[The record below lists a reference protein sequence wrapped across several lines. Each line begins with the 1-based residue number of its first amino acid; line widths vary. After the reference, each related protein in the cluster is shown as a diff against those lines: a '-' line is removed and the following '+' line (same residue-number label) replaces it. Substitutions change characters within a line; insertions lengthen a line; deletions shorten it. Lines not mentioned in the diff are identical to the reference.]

1 MACMKWLMDRF
12 VRIPSYPWRK
22 GAIVVLLILM
32 VLIAVRVRI
41 LEGIGSYLVEGNDQ
55 GPSDIAY
62 ILGGGRSSRVD
73 EAFSFWQIGY
83 VKRFLIPTSPGIA
96 DVDGVK
102 LLPEHEI
109 TRQMLLKLGV
119 PEESIEVL
127 GEEASSTKAEARA
140 LANYLK
146 LHPEPTV
153 LVITSE
159 YHHRRCRLLFDKAM
173 GKDSRRVRFPSSH
186 RFDMRWFENPEL
198 RSKYALELVKLP
210 PAWIAWWLP
219 W

>member
-1 MACMKWLMDRF
+1 MLIRRLIQK
-12 VRIPSYPWRK
+12 PSYSWRK
-22 GAIVVLLILM
+22 GAIVVLLALM
-32 VLIAVRVRI
+32 AVIALRVRI
-41 LEGIGSYLVEGNDQ
+41 LEGIGQYLVEGNDE
-55 GPSDIAY
+55 GPCDIAY

-73 EAFSFWQIGY
+73 EAYSLWRIGY

-109 TRQMLLKLGV
+109 ICQMLLKLQV
-119 PEESIEVL
+119 PEALIEVL
-127 GEEASSTKAEARA
+127 DEEAPSTKAEARA

-153 LVITSE
+153 LVVTSE
-159 YHHRRCRLLFDKAM
+159 YHHRRCRLLFDKAL
-173 GKDSRRVRFPSSH
+173 GEDSRRVRFPSSR
-186 RFDMRWFENPEL
+186 RFDTQWFNNPEL
-198 RSKYALELVKLP
+198 RSNYALELVKLP
-210 PAWIAWWLP
+210 SAWIAWWLP

>member
-1 MACMKWLMDRF
+1 MAWMKWLIDRF
-12 VRIPSYPWRK
+12 LKVPSYPWRK
-22 GAIVVLLILM
+22 GAIVSLLGLM
-32 VLIAVRVRI
+32 TVIAFHVRI

-55 GPSDIAY
+55 GPCDIAY

-73 EAFSFWQIGY
+73 EAYSLWKIGY
-83 VKRFLIPTSPGIA
+83 VKRFLVPKSPGIA

-109 TRQMLLKLGV
+109 VRQMLLKLGV
-119 PEESIEVL
+119 PEELIEVL
-127 GEEASSTKAEARA
+127 GEEASSTKAEARV
-140 LANYLK
+140 LANYLQVR
-146 LHPEPTV
+146 PEPTV

-159 YHHRRCRLLFDKAM
+159 YHHRRCRLLFEKAL
-173 GKDSRRVRFPSSH
+173 GKEAIRVRFPSSH
-186 RFDMRWFENPEL
+186 RFDLRWFKNPEL

-210 PAWIAWWLP
+210 AAWIAWWLP